1 MREPR
6 ENPPDG
12 RVEEPL
18 DDPGDGRGAG
28 RAVELEVA
36 DGVVVP
42 GRRAAA
48 PPLVEPV
55 PAPGVGRAALVGRGL
70 VGAGLGRALAPDA
83 GRLAA
88 GAASKNSS
96 NENES
101 M

>member
-12 RVEEPL
+12 RVP
-18 DDPGDGRGAG
+18 DDPGDGR
-28 RAVELEVA
+28 VDELAVA
-36 DGVVVP
+36 DGFVVP
-42 GRRAAA
+42 GRRAAV
-48 PPLVEPV
+48 PLLVELV
-55 PAPGVGRAALVGRGL
+55 AGVGRAVPAGREV
-70 VGAGLGRALAPDA
+70 VGAGVGRALAPDA
-83 GRLAA
+83 GRVAA